1 MTVFS
6 RQKDQ
11 EIPKNQYTKWFD
23 YDKIK
28 GTLSV
33 RTRRT
38 GDYLILPSGGS
49 KTIAR
54 YMIDEKIPKEKR
66 EQILLLA
73 EGSHVL
79 WVVGFRISE
88 YYKIEEHT
96 ENILQVTCDGGKGR
110 SGGDGGL
117 FKKSAEVYQCGSEN
131 SEGRYFSRPSG
142 NW

>member
-1 MTVFS
+1 M
-6 RQKDQ
+6 
-11 EIPKNQYTKWFD
+11 
-23 YDKIK
+23 
-28 GTLSV
+28 

-88 YYKIEEHT
+88 YYKIDRT
-96 ENILQVTCDGGKGR
+96 IQKTILQVHLRRRKRLWQIR
-110 SGGDGGL
+110 SEYCCR
-117 FKKSAEVYQCGSEN
+117 KKT
-131 SEGRYFSRPSG
+131 
-142 NW
+142 

>member
-1 MTVFS
+1 M
-6 RQKDQ
+6 
-11 EIPKNQYTKWFD
+11 
-23 YDKIK
+23 
-28 GTLSV
+28 

-38 GDYLILPSGGS
+38 GVYLILPSGGS

-96 ENILQVTCDGGKGR
+96 ENILQVTCDGGKDYGR
-110 SGGDGGL
+110 
-117 FKKSAEVYQCGSEN
+117 
-131 SEGRYFSRPSG
+131 
-142 NW
+142 